1 MVHPNAA
8 MRGDIRRPML
18 LELRFTA
25 MTPDGMQWCIPHYTP
40 QKNTGYQFD
49 E

>member
-1 MVHPNAA
+1 
-8 MRGDIRRPML
+8 MRGKYRCRKL

-25 MTPDGMQWCIPHYTP
+25 MAPDGMQWCIPHYMP